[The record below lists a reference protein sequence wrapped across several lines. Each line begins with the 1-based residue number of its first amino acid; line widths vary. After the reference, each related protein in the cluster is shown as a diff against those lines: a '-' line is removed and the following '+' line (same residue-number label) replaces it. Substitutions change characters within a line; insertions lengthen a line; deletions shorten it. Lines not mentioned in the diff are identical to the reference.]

1 MKLEIARTKNLWF
14 ALSAAFIAIGLAAML
29 ACQIT
34 GGAPLRLGLD
44 FTGGTLVQLRFA
56 GEAPPPEKIRP
67 VVEKLGITSIQQ
79 VGDQS
84 VALRTRT
91 LAPEERTRLV
101 DQVKAG
107 LGKAEV
113 ERIETVGPT
122 LGQELLVNGLVAI
135 AISLA
140 GILVYLAFRFQLDYA
155 VCAAIAL
162 FHDVL
167 VLLGAWALLGL
178 LFGIETDT
186 LFVVALLTVIGFSVQ
201 DTVVVYDRIRENLKF
216 ISRKK
221 TFPDIVD
228 DSVNQTLAR
237 SINTTVTA
245 LLVLL
250 PLSIFGGENI
260 RYFALALIIG
270 FVSGTYSSI
279 FNASALL
286 IWWRERN
293 PTASSK
299 PAARSSARPS
309 S

>member
-1 MKLEIARTKNLWF
+1 L
-14 ALSAAFIAIGLAAML
+14 
-29 ACQIT
+29 
-34 GGAPLRLGLD
+34 
-44 FTGGTLVQLRFA
+44 
-56 GEAPPPEKIRP
+56 
-67 VVEKLGITSIQQ
+67 
-79 VGDQS
+79 S
-84 VALRTRT
+84 VA
-91 LAPEERTRLV
+91 ERTRLV

-113 ERIETVGPT
+113 ERIESVGPT
-122 LGQELLVNGLVAI
+122 LGQELFTNGLIAI
-135 AISLA
+135 AIALG

-167 VLLGAWALLGL
+167 VLLGVWSLLGL
-178 LFGIETDT
+178 LFGVEADT

-201 DTVVVYDRIRENLKF
+201 DTVVVYDRIRENMKF

-221 TFPDIVD
+221 PFPEIAD
-228 DSVNQTLAR
+228 DSVNQTLVR

-293 PTASSK
+293 PSTPAK
-299 PAARSSARPS
+299 PSARPS